1 VSVFSVDK
9 LYADAVQ
16 SRADYHERGEL
27 QQADPAPNSGRE
39 DYFHQVN
46 SDIPLA
52 GFIGSAAASL
62 GLHDEPQTGDYAQIF
77 SGIHPRTGLPLL
89 SPRRLAELQSSERC
103 VAGYS
108 TSLNCDKSISL
119 AYAAASRPV
128 QQKIESV
135 VLEASRR
142 TFENLEQRGLIRTR
156 RGAGGAIAEEAGL
169 LAMQYLHFTSR
180 DLDPHLHV
188 HLEIPNMVQAPDGG
202 RLSLDA
208 SELFDRQRE
217 IALLFDAA
225 LAHALRRDVPELA
238 VSLYNDQELFGLMVA
253 GIGEEQIRQFS
264 SRRTQILSCVQEG
277 TSNNP
282 RFSVNPA
289 A

>member
-1 VSVFSVDK
+1 MSVFSVDK

-27 QQADPAPNSGRE
+27 QQAGPAPNSGRE

-128 QQKIESV
+128 QQKIESA

-156 RGAGGAIAEEAGL
+156 RG
-169 LAMQYLHFTSR
+169 LAVPLRKRPAYWRCSTC
-180 DLDPHLHV
+180 
-188 HLEIPNMVQAPDGG
+188 I
-202 RLSLDA
+202 SL
-208 SELFDRQRE
+208 RE
-217 IALLFDAA
+217 ISI
-225 LAHALRRDVPELA
+225 RICTSTWKYPTWCRPP
-238 VSLYNDQELFGLMVA
+238 MV
-253 GIGEEQIRQFS
+253 GG
-264 SRRTQILSCVQEG
+264 
-277 TSNNP
+277 
-282 RFSVNPA
+282 
-289 A
+289 